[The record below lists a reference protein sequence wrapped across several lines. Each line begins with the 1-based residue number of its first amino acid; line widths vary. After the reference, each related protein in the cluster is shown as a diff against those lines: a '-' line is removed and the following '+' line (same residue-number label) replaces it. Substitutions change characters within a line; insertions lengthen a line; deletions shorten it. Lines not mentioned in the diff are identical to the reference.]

1 MSKEHSLYHHFQ
13 LFLKNKFSQSPFKI
27 SFLDEKILK
36 LGTKGKLQSRTLLGK
51 KVYFK
56 DGYSYLSSINEVF
69 VNHCY
74 KFVSDNPKPIIIDC
88 GANIGISVIYFKQF
102 YPDSTVIAFEP
113 DSSNFELLEKNVSAF
128 QFSGVSLF
136 KKAVWIHN
144 DSVSFL
150 ETSSQESRIENSNDS
165 KNSVPA
171 ARLKDYLQSPVDLL
185 KIDIE
190 GAEYDVLMDC
200 AENLKNVK
208 NLFVEYHS
216 FLNQEQRLSGLLLLL
231 RTSGFRYFIQEAY
244 PHKMPGFEQFEQTEN
259 PMDLQLNIYAK
270 RID

>member
-1 MSKEHSLYHHFQ
+1 MSKEHSLYHHFL
-13 LFLKNKFSQSPFKI
+13 LFLKNKFSRSPFKI

-36 LGTKGKLQSRTLLGK
+36 LSPKGKLQSRTLLGK
-51 KVYFK
+51 KV
-56 DGYSYLSSINEVF
+56 YLSSINEVF

-171 ARLKDYLQSPVDLL
+171 ARLKDY
-185 KIDIE
+185 
-190 GAEYDVLMDC
+190 
-200 AENLKNVK
+200 
-208 NLFVEYHS
+208 
-216 FLNQEQRLSGLLLLL
+216 
-231 RTSGFRYFIQEAY
+231 
-244 PHKMPGFEQFEQTEN
+244 
-259 PMDLQLNIYAK
+259 
-270 RID
+270 